1 MVARPNRFDL
11 LAFLFFFALLAL
23 LARIGHELSAPL
35 PPAGKIPIS
44 LDPHHLPEYALSST
58 FRMFAALGLSLLFTL
73 TYAPLAAK
81 TQLEPLLVALL
92 DILQS
97 VPILGFLSFTV
108 TFFVGLF
115 PGRVLGFEMASIF
128 AVFTS
133 QAWNMAFSFYQS
145 LKTVPRDLDEAARL
159 FGLSPWRRFWR
170 LEVPFAI
177 PGLVWNTM
185 MSVSGGWF
193 FVVAS
198 EAISVGRTE
207 VDLPGLGSYVAKAI
221 QEENIPAILYALLTM
236 LLVILLYDQ
245 LFFRPLVAW
254 SEKFKYE
261 ERPSKEAESWVLDLF
276 RRTRVLRGASAWL
289 AEALWNLAIRLEPL
303 FRPRPLPSGRA
314 WRYAFY
320 GVLALALLEGAR
332 ALFAFLAPLGLPE
345 IGRAF
350 LLGLFTLV
358 RVLALLVLAGLFWVP
373 VGIALGLRP
382 GLATRLQALAQFLA
396 AFPANLLYP
405 FFAYLMARYALSPE
419 VFTAPLMVLGTQW
432 YILFNALAGGMA
444 LPGDL
449 REAAANLGLRGRLL
463 WRKVLLPGAFPYLV
477 TGFITASGG
486 TWNASIV
493 AEMVSWGSLTFK
505 ATGLGA
511 YIAEWTSKGSSSHVL
526 LGILVMSL
534 YVVVLNRL
542 LWRPLYF
549 WAAERFRL
557 G

>member
-1 MVARPNRFDL
+1 MVYRPNRFDFLVL
-11 LAFLFFFALLAL
+11 LSFFALLAL

-44 LDPHHLPEYALSST
+44 LDPRHLPEYALRST

-73 TYAPLAAK
+73 TYATLAAK
-81 TQLEPLLVALL
+81 SRLEPLLVALL

-115 PGRVLGFEMASIF
+115 PGRVLGFELASIF

-207 VDLPGLGSYVAKAI
+207 VALPGLGSYVAKAI
-221 QEENIPAILYALLTM
+221 QEADLPAVLYALLTM
-236 LLVILLYDQ
+236 LLVIFLYDQ
-245 LFFRPLVAW
+245 LVFRPLVAW

-261 ERPSKEAESWVLDLF
+261 DRPSEEAESWVLDLF
-276 RRTRVLRGASAWL
+276 RRTRFLRRVSAWL
-289 AEALWNLAIRLEPL
+289 AEALWEAATRLEPL
-303 FRPRPLPSGRA
+303 FHARSIRIGRA
-314 WRYAFY
+314 WTYAFY
-320 GVLALALLEGAR
+320 GTLALV
-332 ALFAFLAPLGLPE
+332 FLAGAHAFYLFLRPLGFFE
-345 IGRAF
+345 VGRVL
-350 LLGLFTLV
+350 LLGLITLA
-358 RVLALLVLAGLFWVP
+358 RVLVLLVLAGLVWVP

-382 GLATRLQALAQFLA
+382 DLAGRLQALAQFLA

-405 FFAYLMARYALSPE
+405 IFAYLMARYTLSPE

-449 REAAANLGLRGRLL
+449 REAAANLGLKGPLL
-463 WRKVLLPGAFPYLV
+463 WRKVLIPGAFPYLV

-493 AEMVSWGSLTFK
+493 AEMVSWGGLTFK

-511 YIAEWTSKGSSSHVL
+511 YIAEWTGQGSPSHVL

-534 YVVVLNRL
+534 YVVALNRL
-542 LWRPLYF
+542 VWRPLYF